1 MPRNM
6 MVTKTFEF
14 SIEQISLTGIYVIIN
29 EGLYSNLKIG
39 YNIIGTIGNI
49 YLSYPNKTGFNTLY
63 NIKLSPDVE
72 NSIIITIT
80 PTN

>member
-1 MPRNM
+1 

-39 YNIIGTIGNI
+39 YNIIGTISNI
-49 YLSYPNKTGFNTLY
+49 YLSYPNKTGFDTLY